1 MANDGSP
8 VAYALR
14 FEGRHLGRRVRSSMR
29 NIIALLGAVAMT
41 TAIAI
46 ADVAQTP
53 GSKITVSQ
61 CTLKL
66 PSDPAVTTGVNAQGQ
81 PTTSESVT
89 LGSTG
94 SSSIRIGYTNDADV
108 AAAEIDFALVG
119 RTGTM
124 TSVKDVGKLGAGA
137 VIQHDFKIHLDSF
150 PLNPGA
156 TKCIVTKVVYADGT
170 AWVNPSPPQ

>member
-1 MANDGSP
+1 
-8 VAYALR
+8 
-14 FEGRHLGRRVRSSMR
+14 MR
-29 NIIALLGAVAMT
+29 IIAALLGTVAMT
-41 TAIAI
+41 TAIAH
-46 ADVAQTP
+46 ADTAQTP

-89 LGSTG
+89 LGSSG

-108 AAAEIDFALVG
+108 AAAEIDFTLVG
-119 RTGTM
+119 RSGTM
-124 TSVKDVGKLGAGA
+124 TSVKDVGKIGAGA
-137 VIQHDFKIHLDSF
+137 DIRHDFKIQLESF
-150 PLNPGA
+150 PLNPAA
-156 TKCIVTKVVYADGT
+156 TKCIVTKVLYADGT

>member
-1 MANDGSP
+1 
-8 VAYALR
+8 
-14 FEGRHLGRRVRSSMR
+14 MR

-41 TAIAI
+41 TAIAN

-66 PSDPAVTTGVNAQGQ
+66 PSDPTVTTGVNAQGQ
-81 PTTSESVT
+81 PTTTESAT
-89 LGSTG
+89 LGSSG
-94 SSSIRIGYTNDADV
+94 SSSIRIGYSNDADI
-108 AAAEIDFALVG
+108 AAGEIDFALVG

-124 TSVKDVGKLGAGA
+124 TSVKDVGKIGAGA
-137 VIQHDFKIHLDSF
+137 EIQHDFIQLDSF

-156 TKCIVTKVVYADGT
+156 TKCIVTKVLYADGT
-170 AWVNPSPPQ
+170 AWVNPNPPQ

>member
-1 MANDGSP
+1 
-8 VAYALR
+8 
-14 FEGRHLGRRVRSSMR
+14 
-29 NIIALLGAVAMT
+29 MT
-41 TAIAI
+41 TAIAH
-46 ADVAQTP
+46 ADTAQTP

-89 LGSTG
+89 LGSSG
-94 SSSIRIGYTNDADV
+94 SPSIRIGYTNDADV

-119 RTGTM
+119 RSGTM
-124 TSVKDVGKLGAGA
+124 TAVKDVGNIGAGA
-137 VIQHDFKIHLDSF
+137 DIRHDFKIQLESF

-156 TKCIVTKVVYADGT
+156 TKCIVTKVLYADGT
-170 AWVNPSPPQ
+170 AWVNPSPPE

>member
-1 MANDGSP
+1 
-8 VAYALR
+8 
-14 FEGRHLGRRVRSSMR
+14 MR
-29 NIIALLGAVAMT
+29 NIIALLSAVALT
-41 TAIAI
+41 TALAR

-53 GSKITVSQ
+53 GSKITLSQ

-66 PSDPAVTTGVNAQGQ
+66 ASDPAITTGVNAQGQ
-81 PTTSESVT
+81 PTSSESVT
-89 LGSTG
+89 LGSSG

-124 TSVKDVGKLGAGA
+124 TSVKDVGKIGAGA
-137 VIQHDFKIHLDSF
+137 DIQHDFKIHLDSF

-156 TKCIVTKVVYADGT
+156 TKCIVTKVLYADGT
-170 AWVNPSPPQ
+170 SWINPAPPQ